1 MSKPTP
7 NAVPR
12 RKRFN
17 VAIDETFSTTF
28 TILAMN
34 EEEAEIMAEA
44 MAEQQSFPPEAR
56 EHCER
61 SVNVWR
67 NT

>member
-17 VAIDETFSTTF
+17 VSIEETFQTTF
-28 TILAMN
+28 TVLAFN
-34 EEEAEIMAEA
+34 EAEAEQMAQE
-44 MAEQQSFPPEAR
+44 MAEQQSFPPEAQ
-56 EHCER
+56 ESCER
-61 SVNVWR
+61 DINVWKGK
-67 NT
+67 